1 MPIRKKTRPK
11 RGGDVNRGITVAEF
25 LQGLL
30 NSQYA
35 SIYPEGLFD
44 LPLEMPDGLPVAS
57 VYVDDG
63 VITISDEED
72 DF

>member
-1 MPIRKKTRPK
+1 MSTRKKTRPQS
-11 RGGDVNRGITVAEF
+11 GGLNRGITVAEL

-57 VYVDDG
+57 IDVDDG
-63 VITISDEED
+63 VITISDED
-72 DF
+72 DD